1 MQSRSSTSHE
11 EDGFIPNSS
20 DLQVK
25 VSLAE
30 IFKPWLLLVSPFLDV
45 LVWVC
50 VSDEPVGTFY
60 CKVYEYVL
68 HAV

>member
-1 MQSRSSTSHE
+1 MKSRSSTSHKA
-11 EDGFIPNSS
+11 DGFIPNSS
-20 DLQVK
+20 GLQVK

-30 IFKPWLLLVSPFLDV
+30 ILKPWLLPVSPFLD
-45 LVWVC
+45 VWVC